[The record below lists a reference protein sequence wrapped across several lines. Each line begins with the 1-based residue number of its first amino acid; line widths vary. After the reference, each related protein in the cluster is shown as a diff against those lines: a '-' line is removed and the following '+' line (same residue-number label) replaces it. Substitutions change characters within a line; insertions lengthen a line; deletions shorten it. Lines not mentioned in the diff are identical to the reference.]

1 MGAKDRPTAKASRV
15 AGRLAE
21 VRARWEERII
31 EKLLLLTALSSIFG
45 LALIT
50 GFILKEGLPFIIET
64 GAARFVFSSEWSP
77 NRDPAGF
84 GILPMIAG
92 SLSITLGA
100 LALGVPLG
108 LGCAVFLTE
117 YAPRRVATVMK
128 PALELLAGI
137 PSVVY
142 GFLGMVILV
151 PLIRERLGGS
161 GYSILAGSI
170 VLSVMILPTI
180 ISISMDAIAAVP
192 RSYREGSVAL
202 GATNWQTTHMLV
214 LRAARSGILAAIILG
229 MGRAVGE
236 TMAVIMV
243 AGNSP
248 AMPNSLLDP
257 VRTLTSTIGIEMA
270 YAAGEHQR
278 ALFGVGVV
286 LFCMIMILNSIALRV
301 SQRKT
306 GEGAA

>member
-1 MGAKDRPTAKASRV
+1 MDWK
-15 AGRLAE
+15 E
-21 VRARWEERII
+21 RAI
-31 EKLLLLTALSSIFG
+31 EKVLLATALSSILG
-45 LALIT
+45 LVLIT
-50 GFILKEGLPFIIET
+50 AFILREGLPFI
-64 GAARFVFSSEWSP
+64 ARQGLTEFAFSVEWAP
-77 NRDPAGF
+77 TDEQPRF

-92 SLSITLGA
+92 SLSVTFGA

-117 YAPRRVATVMK
+117 YAPRRVALFMK

-151 PLIRERLGGS
+151 PWIRQWFGGT
-161 GYSILAGSI
+161 GYSILAASI

-192 RSYREGSVAL
+192 RSYREGSIAL
-202 GATNWQTTHMLV
+202 GATNWQTTYMLV
-214 LRAARSGILAAIILG
+214 LRAARSGIISAIILG

-243 AGNSP
+243 AGNSVALP
-248 AMPNSLLDP
+248 RSLRDA
-257 VRTLTSTIGIEMA
+257 VRTLTSTIGIEMG
-270 YAAGEHQR
+270 YAAGEHQH

-286 LFCMIMILNSIALRV
+286 LFIMIMILNSIALMASR
-301 SQRKT
+301 RKVA
-306 GEGAA
+306 GGAT

>member
-1 MGAKDRPTAKASRV
+1 VDWK
-15 AGRLAE
+15 E
-21 VRARWEERII
+21 RAI
-31 EKLLLLTALSSIFG
+31 EKVLLATALSSILG
-45 LALIT
+45 LVLIT
-50 GFILKEGLPFIIET
+50 AFILREGLPFI
-64 GAARFVFSSEWSP
+64 ARQGLTEFAFSVEWAP
-77 NRDPAGF
+77 TDEQPRF

-92 SLSITLGA
+92 SLSVTFGA

-117 YAPRRVATVMK
+117 YAPRRVALFMK

-151 PLIRERLGGS
+151 PWIRQWFGGT
-161 GYSILAGSI
+161 GYSILAASI

-192 RSYREGSVAL
+192 RSYREGSIAL
-202 GATNWQTTHMLV
+202 GATNWQTTYMLV
-214 LRAARSGILAAIILG
+214 LRAARSGIISAIILG

-243 AGNSP
+243 AGNSVALP
-248 AMPNSLLDP
+248 RSLRDA
-257 VRTLTSTIGIEMA
+257 VRTLTSTIGIEMG
-270 YAAGEHQR
+270 YAAGEHQH

-286 LFCMIMILNSIALRV
+286 LFIMIMILNSIALMASR
-301 SQRKT
+301 RKVA
-306 GEGAA
+306 GGAT

>member
-1 MGAKDRPTAKASRV
+1 MDWK
-15 AGRLAE
+15 E
-21 VRARWEERII
+21 RAI
-31 EKLLLLTALSSIFG
+31 EKVLLATALSSILG
-45 LALIT
+45 LVLIT
-50 GFILKEGLPFIIET
+50 AFILREGLPFI
-64 GAARFVFSSEWSP
+64 ARQGLTEFAFSVEWAP
-77 NRDPAGF
+77 TDEQPRF

-92 SLSITLGA
+92 SLSVTFGA

-117 YAPRRVATVMK
+117 YAPRRVALFMK

-151 PLIRERLGGS
+151 PWIRQWFGGT
-161 GYSILAGSI
+161 GYSILAASI

-192 RSYREGSVAL
+192 RSYREGSIAL
-202 GATNWQTTHMLV
+202 GATNWQTTYMLV
-214 LRAARSGILAAIILG
+214 LRAARSGIISAIILG

-243 AGNSP
+243 AGNSVALP
-248 AMPNSLLDP
+248 RSLRDA
-257 VRTLTSTIGIEMA
+257 VRTLTSTIGIEMG
-270 YAAGEHQR
+270 YAAGEHQH

-286 LFCMIMILNSIALRV
+286 LFVMIMILNSIALMASR
-301 SQRKT
+301 RKVA
-306 GEGAA
+306 GGAT